1 MKAKFAGNYRKPE
14 TGNIV
19 YRYAVSG
26 TADELAAY
34 AQAQG
39 DKHTVDEATGKSMFF
54 SVRYIGE
61 NATLGISRNGKVFA
75 DTSEFDK
82 ANSLCEQYKGTA
94 LGEQLARIMAEKLLG
109 NHSSTPAPQ
118 PVVKT
123 DDQES

>member
-1 MKAKFAGNYRKPE
+1 MLFRSVRNYRKQE

-19 YRYAVSG
+19 YVYAVSG
-26 TADELAAY
+26 NASDLEAF

-39 DKHTVDEATGKSMFF
+39 DNHTVDEESGKPLFF
-54 SVRYIGE
+54 STRFIGD

-82 ANSLCEQYKGTA
+82 AASLCEQYKGTA
-94 LGEQLARIMAEKLLG
+94 LGDQLARIMAEKLLG
-109 NHSSTPAPQ
+109 GHTPVPA

-123 DDQES
+123 DTPEQQF